1 MCKTLREEVKCMGV
15 LPNIMVNALVL
26 ASMYILASL
35 GFAFIFNMLGSVN
48 LAHGAFYMLAAYITY
63 YLCAKAG
70 LNNWLAMLLAAVVLA
85 GIGILMERFVFRP
98 FQTEFD
104 RVVMV
109 SVALMTML
117 QQLAVQVSGSQTIS
131 IPSYGSGSIDL
142 GFMMLTNEKLITFG
156 VGVILL
162 IVTLFIVYR
171 TKLGMQMEA
180 ISQDR
185 LGAALQGIPVNKV
198 SMLVCALGFAL
209 AAVAGS
215 MMGAYQQVSSNMGDN
230 INVRILML
238 VMLAGAGSMNGILI
252 TGFLMAVL
260 DSVCPIIWDSY
271 TASAIACSAVVVLLL
286 IRPKG
291 FFGHEM

>member
-1 MCKTLREEVKCMGV
+1 MGV
-15 LPNIMVNALVL
+15 LPNIIVNALVL

-70 LNNWLAMLLAAVVLA
+70 LNNWLAMLLAAVILA
-85 GIGILMERFVFRP
+85 VIGIVMERFVFRP
-98 FQTEFD
+98 FQSEFD

-117 QQLAVQVSGSQTIS
+117 QQLAVQVSGSQTIT

-142 GFMMLTNEKLITFG
+142 GFMLLTNEKLVTFA

-162 IVTLFIVYR
+162 VVTLFIVYR

-252 TGFLMAVL
+252 TGLLMAIL

>member
-1 MCKTLREEVKCMGV
+1 MLIMNVI
-15 LPNIMVNALVL
+15 PNVAVNTLVL

-48 LAHGAFYMLAAYITY
+48 LAHGAFYMTAAYITY
-63 YLCAKAG
+63 YLCSRLG
-70 LNNWLAMLLAAVVLA
+70 MNNWIAMLISTVVLA
-85 GIGILMERFVFRP
+85 LVGILMERFCFRP
-98 FQTEFD
+98 FQKEFD

-109 SVALMTML
+109 SVAIMTML
-117 QQLAVQVSGSQTIS
+117 QQLAVQISGSQTIS
-131 IPSYGSGSIDL
+131 IPAYASGSVDV
-142 GFMMLTNEKLITFG
+142 GFLVITGEKLVTFA
-156 VGVILL
+156 VGAVLL
-162 IVTLFIVYR
+162 VATLFMVYR

-180 ISQDR
+180 LSQDR
-185 LGAALQGIPVNKV
+185 MGAALQGIPVNKV
-198 SMLVCALGFAL
+198 SALVCGLGFAF

-252 TGFLMAVL
+252 TGFLMALL
-260 DSVCPIIWDSY
+260 DSICPIIWDSY
-271 TASAIACSAVVVLLL
+271 TASSIACSAVVVLLL
-286 IRPKG
+286 IKPKG

>member
-1 MCKTLREEVKCMGV
+1 MFIMNVI
-15 LPNIMVNALVL
+15 PNVAVNTLVL

-48 LAHGAFYMLAAYITY
+48 LAHGAFYMTAAYITY
-63 YLCAKAG
+63 YLCSRLG
-70 LNNWLAMLLAAVVLA
+70 MNNWLAMLISTVVLA
-85 GIGILMERFVFRP
+85 LVGILMERFCFRP
-98 FQTEFD
+98 FQKEFD

-109 SVALMTML
+109 SVAIMTML
-117 QQLAVQVSGSQTIS
+117 QQLAVQISGSQTIS
-131 IPSYGSGSIDL
+131 IPAYASGSVDV
-142 GFMMLTNEKLITFG
+142 GFMVITGEKLVTFA
-156 VGVILL
+156 VGAMLL
-162 IVTLFIVYR
+162 VATLFMVYR

-180 ISQDR
+180 LSQDR
-185 LGAALQGIPVNKV
+185 MGAALQGIPVNKV
-198 SMLVCALGFAL
+198 SALVCGLGFAF

-252 TGFLMAVL
+252 TGFLMALL
-260 DSVCPIIWDSY
+260 DSICPIIWDSY
-271 TASAIACSAVVVLLL
+271 TASSIACSAVVVLLL
-286 IRPKG
+286 IKPKG

>member
-1 MCKTLREEVKCMGV
+1 MLIMNVI
-15 LPNIMVNALVL
+15 PNVAVNTLVL

-48 LAHGAFYMLAAYITY
+48 LAHGAFYMTAAYITY
-63 YLCAKAG
+63 YLCSRLG
-70 LNNWLAMLLAAVVLA
+70 MNNWLAMLLSTVVLA
-85 GIGILMERFVFRP
+85 LVGIAMERFCFRP
-98 FQTEFD
+98 FQKEFD

-109 SVALMTML
+109 SVAIMTML
-117 QQLAVQVSGSQTIS
+117 QQLAVQISGSQTIS
-131 IPSYGSGSIDL
+131 IPAYASGSVDM
-142 GFMMLTNEKLITFG
+142 GFMVVTGEKLVTFA
-156 VGVILL
+156 VGAVLL
-162 IVTLFIVYR
+162 IATLFMVYR

-180 ISQDR
+180 LSQDR
-185 LGAALQGIPVNKV
+185 MGAALQGIPVNRV
-198 SMLVCALGFAL
+198 SALVCGLGFAF

-252 TGFLMAVL
+252 TGFLMALL
-260 DSVCPIIWDSY
+260 DSICPIIWDSY
-271 TASAIACSAVVVLLL
+271 TASSIACSAVVVLLL
-286 IRPKG
+286 MKPKG

>member
-1 MCKTLREEVKCMGV
+1 MLIMNVI
-15 LPNIMVNALVL
+15 PNVAVNALVL

-48 LAHGAFYMLAAYITY
+48 LAHGAFYMTAAYITY
-63 YLCAKAG
+63 YLCG
-70 LNNWLAMLLAAVVLA
+70 RLGMNNWLAMLLSTVVLA
-85 GIGILMERFVFRP
+85 LVGILMERFCFRP
-98 FQTEFD
+98 FQKEFD

-109 SVALMTML
+109 SVAIMTML
-117 QQLAVQVSGSQTIS
+117 QQLAVQISGSQTIS
-131 IPSYGSGSIDL
+131 IPAYASGSVDM
-142 GFMMLTNEKLITFG
+142 GFMVVTGEKLVTFA
-156 VGVILL
+156 VGAVLL
-162 IVTLFIVYR
+162 IATLFMVYR

-180 ISQDR
+180 LSQDR
-185 LGAALQGIPVNKV
+185 MGAALQGIPVNKV
-198 SMLVCALGFAL
+198 SALVCGLGFAF

-252 TGFLMAVL
+252 TGFLMALL
-260 DSVCPIIWDSY
+260 DSICPIIWDSY
-271 TASAIACSAVVVLLL
+271 TASSIACSAVVVLLL
-286 IRPKG
+286 IKPKG

>member
-1 MCKTLREEVKCMGV
+1 MGV

-70 LNNWLAMLLAAVVLA
+70 LNNWLAMLLAAVILA
-85 GIGILMERFVFRP
+85 AVGVLMERFVFRP
-98 FQTEFD
+98 FQSEFD

-131 IPSYGSGSIDL
+131 IPAYGSGSIDL
-142 GFMMLTNEKLITFG
+142 GFMLLTNEKLITFA
-156 VGVILL
+156 VGLILL
-162 IVTLFIVYR
+162 LVTLFIVYR

-185 LGAALQGIPVNKV
+185 LGAALQGIQVNKV
-198 SMLVCALGFAL
+198 AMLVCGMGFAL

-238 VMLAGAGSMNGILI
+238 VMLAGAGSMNGIII
-252 TGFLMAVL
+252 TGFLMALL

-271 TASAIACSAVVVLLL
+271 TASAIACSAVVILLL

>member
-1 MCKTLREEVKCMGV
+1 MGV

-131 IPSYGSGSIDL
+131 IPSYGNGSIDL
-142 GFMMLTNEKLITFG
+142 GFMMLTNEKLITFA
-156 VGVILL
+156 VGLILL

>member
-1 MCKTLREEVKCMGV
+1 MG
-15 LPNIMVNALVL
+15 LIPNIVVNTLVL

-70 LNNWLAMLLAAVVLA
+70 MNNWLAMLLSAVILAALGV
-85 GIGILMERFVFRP
+85 LMERFVFRP
-98 FQTEFD
+98 FQKEFD

-109 SVALMTML
+109 SVAIMTML

-131 IPSYGSGSIDL
+131 IPAYGGGSINL
-142 GFMMLTNEKLITFG
+142 GFMLLSNEKLITFA
-156 VGVILL
+156 VGLVLL
-162 IVTLFIVYR
+162 IITLFMVYR

-185 LGAALQGIPVNKV
+185 MGAALQGIPVNKV
-198 SMLVCALGFAL
+198 SALVCGMGFAL

-252 TGFLMAVL
+252 TGFLMALL
-260 DSVCPIIWDSY
+260 DSICPIIWDSY
-271 TASAIACSAVVVLLL
+271 TASSIACSAVVVLLL
-286 IRPKG
+286 IKPKG

>member
-1 MCKTLREEVKCMGV
+1 MLGV
-15 LPNIMVNALVL
+15 LLPNIVANALVL

-48 LAHGAFYMLAAYITY
+48 LAHGAFYMAAAYITY

-70 LNNWLAMLLAAVVLA
+70 LNNWVAMLLSTVVMAAVGVV
-85 GIGILMERFVFRP
+85 MERCVFRP
-98 FQTEFD
+98 FMKEFN

-117 QQLAVQVSGSQTIS
+117 QQIAVFISGSQTIS
-131 IPSYGSGSIDL
+131 IPKYAEGSVDL
-142 GFMMLTNEKLITFG
+142 GFMMLTNEKIITFA
-156 VGVILL
+156 VGIILL
-162 IVTLFIVYR
+162 IITLIIVYR

-185 LGAALQGIPVNKV
+185 LGAALQGIKVNKV
-198 SMLVCALGFAL
+198 SMIVCALGFAL

-252 TGFLMAVL
+252 TGTLMAVL

-271 TASAIACSAVVVLLL
+271 TASSIACSAVVVLLL
-286 IRPKG
+286 IKPKG
-291 FFGHEM
+291 FFGHDA

>member
-1 MCKTLREEVKCMGV
+1 MG
-15 LPNIMVNALVL
+15 LIPNIVVNTLVL

-70 LNNWLAMLLAAVVLA
+70 MNNWLAMLLSAVILAALGV
-85 GIGILMERFVFRP
+85 LMERFVFRP
-98 FQTEFD
+98 FQKEFD

-109 SVALMTML
+109 SVAIMTML

-131 IPSYGSGSIDL
+131 IPAYGNGSVNL
-142 GFMMLTNEKLITFG
+142 GFMLLSYEKLITFV
-156 VGVILL
+156 VGLVLL
-162 IVTLFIVYR
+162 IITLFMVYR

-185 LGAALQGIPVNKV
+185 MGAALQGIPVNKV
-198 SMLVCALGFAL
+198 SALVCSMGFAL

-252 TGFLMAVL
+252 TGFLMALL

-271 TASAIACSAVVVLLL
+271 TASSIACSAVVVLLL
-286 IRPKG
+286 MKPKG

>member
-1 MCKTLREEVKCMGV
+1 MLIMNVI
-15 LPNIMVNALVL
+15 PNVAVNTLVL

-48 LAHGAFYMLAAYITY
+48 LAHGAFYMTAAYITY
-63 YLCAKAG
+63 YLCSRLG
-70 LNNWLAMLLAAVVLA
+70 MNNWLAMLLSTVVLA
-85 GIGILMERFVFRP
+85 LVGILMERFCVRP
-98 FQTEFD
+98 FQKEFD

-109 SVALMTML
+109 SVAIMTML
-117 QQLAVQVSGSQTIS
+117 QQLAVQISGSQTIS
-131 IPSYGSGSIDL
+131 IPAYASGSVDM
-142 GFMMLTNEKLITFG
+142 GFMVVTGEKLVTFA
-156 VGVILL
+156 VGAVLL
-162 IVTLFIVYR
+162 VVTLFMVYR

-180 ISQDR
+180 LSQDR
-185 LGAALQGIPVNKV
+185 MGAALQGIPVNKV
-198 SMLVCALGFAL
+198 SALVCGLGFAF

-252 TGFLMAVL
+252 TGFLMALL
-260 DSVCPIIWDSY
+260 DSICPIIWDSY
-271 TASAIACSAVVVLLL
+271 TASSIACSAVVVLLL
-286 IRPKG
+286 MKPKG

>member
-1 MCKTLREEVKCMGV
+1 MKGEVKTLGV
-15 LPNIMVNALVL
+15 IPNIVVNALVL

-35 GFAFIFNMLGSVN
+35 GFAFIFNMLGSIN
-48 LAHGAFYMLAAYITY
+48 LAHGAFYMAAAYITY
-63 YLCAKAG
+63 YLCDKAG
-70 LNNWLAMLLAAVVLA
+70 MSNWVALLLATVIMALVGV
-85 GIGILMERFVFRP
+85 LMERFCFRP
-98 FQTEFD
+98 FQKEFD

-109 SVALMTML
+109 SVAIMTML
-117 QQLAVQVSGSQTIS
+117 QQLAVQISGSQTIS
-131 IPSYGSGSIDL
+131 IPSYAEGSVDL
-142 GFMMLTNEKLITFG
+142 GFMMITNEKLVTFAIG
-156 VGVILL
+156 LVLLL
-162 IVTLFIVYR
+162 ITLFIVYR

-185 LGAALQGIPVNKV
+185 LGAALQGIQVNKV
-198 SMLVCALGFAL
+198 SMLVCGMGFAL

-215 MMGAYQQVSSNMGDN
+215 LMGAYQQVSSNMGDN

-238 VMLAGAGSMNGILI
+238 VMLAGAGSMNGIII
-252 TGFLMAVL
+252 TGFIMALL

-271 TASAIACSAVVVLLL
+271 TASAIACSAIVILLL

>member
-1 MCKTLREEVKCMGV
+1 MGV
-15 LPNIMVNALVL
+15 IPNIMVNALGL

-70 LNNWLAMLLAAVVLA
+70 LNNWVAMLLAAIVLA
-85 GIGILMERFVFRP
+85 AIGIVMERFVFRP

-131 IPSYGSGSIDL
+131 IPAYGNGVLDL
-142 GFMMLTNEKLITFG
+142 GFMTLTNEKLITFL
-156 VGVILL
+156 VGLILL
-162 IVTLFIVYR
+162 IITLFIVYR

-185 LGAALQGIPVNKV
+185 LGAALQGIQVNKV
-198 SMLVCALGFAL
+198 AMLVCGMGFAL
-209 AAVAGS
+209 AAVAGA

-252 TGFLMAVL
+252 TGFLMALL

>member
-1 MCKTLREEVKCMGV
+1 MLIMNVI
-15 LPNIMVNALVL
+15 PNVAVNTLVL

-48 LAHGAFYMLAAYITY
+48 LAHGAFYMTAAYITY
-63 YLCAKAG
+63 YLCSRLG
-70 LNNWLAMLLAAVVLA
+70 MNNWLAMLLSTVVLA
-85 GIGILMERFVFRP
+85 LGGNLRERFCFRP
-98 FQTEFD
+98 FQKEFD

-109 SVALMTML
+109 SVAIMTML
-117 QQLAVQVSGSQTIS
+117 QQLAVQISGSQTIS
-131 IPSYGSGSIDL
+131 IPAYASGSVDM
-142 GFMMLTNEKLITFG
+142 GFMVVTSEKLVTFA
-156 VGVILL
+156 VGAVLL
-162 IVTLFIVYR
+162 IATLFMVYR

-180 ISQDR
+180 LSQDR
-185 LGAALQGIPVNKV
+185 MGAALQGIPVNKV
-198 SMLVCALGFAL
+198 SALVCGLGFAF

-252 TGFLMAVL
+252 TGFLMALL
-260 DSVCPIIWDSY
+260 DSICPIIWDSY
-271 TASAIACSAVVVLLL
+271 TASSIACSAVVVLLL
-286 IRPKG
+286 IKPKG

>member
-1 MCKTLREEVKCMGV
+1 MGV
-15 LPNIMVNALVL
+15 IPNIMVNALVL

-70 LNNWLAMLLAAVVLA
+70 LNNWVAMLLAAIVLA
-85 GIGILMERFVFRP
+85 AIGIVMERFVFRP

-131 IPSYGSGSIDL
+131 IPAYGNGVLDL
-142 GFMMLTNEKLITFG
+142 GFMTLTNEKLITFL
-156 VGVILL
+156 VGLILL
-162 IVTLFIVYR
+162 IITLFIVYR

-185 LGAALQGIPVNKV
+185 LGAALQGIQVIKV
-198 SMLVCALGFAL
+198 AMLVCGMGFAL
-209 AAVAGS
+209 AAVAGA

-252 TGFLMAVL
+252 TGFLMALL

-271 TASAIACSAVVVLLL
+271 KASAIACSAVVVLLL

>member
-1 MCKTLREEVKCMGV
+1 MERKGEGMGV
-15 LPNIMVNALVL
+15 IPNIIVNALVL

-48 LAHGAFYMLAAYITY
+48 LAHGAFYMAAAYITY
-63 YLCAKAG
+63 YLCSKAG
-70 LNNWLAMLLAAVVLA
+70 LNNWLAMLLSTVVMA
-85 GIGILMERFVFRP
+85 GVGVAMERFCFRP
-98 FQTEFD
+98 FQKEFD

-109 SVALMTML
+109 SVAIMTML
-117 QQLAVQVSGSQTIS
+117 QQLAVQISGSQTIS
-131 IPSYGSGSIDL
+131 IPAYASGSVDL
-142 GFMMLTNEKLITFG
+142 GFMMVTNEKLVTFA
-156 VGVILL
+156 VGLILL
-162 IVTLFIVYR
+162 LVTLFIVYR

-185 LGAALQGIPVNKV
+185 LGAALQGIQVNKV
-198 SMLVCALGFAL
+198 SMLVCAMGFAL

-252 TGFLMAVL
+252 TGFIMALL

-271 TASAIACSAVVVLLL
+271 TASAIACSAVVILLL

>member
-1 MCKTLREEVKCMGV
+1 MLIMNVI
-15 LPNIMVNALVL
+15 PNVAVNTLVL

-48 LAHGAFYMLAAYITY
+48 LAHGAFYMTAAYITY
-63 YLCAKAG
+63 YLCSRLG
-70 LNNWLAMLLAAVVLA
+70 MNNWLAMLLSTVVLA
-85 GIGILMERFVFRP
+85 LVGILMERFCFRP
-98 FQTEFD
+98 FQKEFD

-109 SVALMTML
+109 SVAIMTML
-117 QQLAVQVSGSQTIS
+117 QQLAVQISGSQTIS
-131 IPSYGSGSIDL
+131 IPAYASGSVDM
-142 GFMMLTNEKLITFG
+142 GFMVVTGEKLLTFA
-156 VGVILL
+156 VGAVLL
-162 IVTLFIVYR
+162 VVTLFMVYR

-180 ISQDR
+180 LSQDR
-185 LGAALQGIPVNKV
+185 MGAALQGIPVNKV
-198 SMLVCALGFAL
+198 SALVCGLGFAF

-252 TGFLMAVL
+252 TGFLMALL
-260 DSVCPIIWDSY
+260 DSICPIIWDSY
-271 TASAIACSAVVVLLL
+271 TASSIACSAVVVLLL
-286 IRPKG
+286 MKPKG

>member
-1 MCKTLREEVKCMGV
+1 MLIMNVI
-15 LPNIMVNALVL
+15 PNVAVNTLVL

-48 LAHGAFYMLAAYITY
+48 LAHGAFYMTAAYITY
-63 YLCAKAG
+63 YLCSHLG
-70 LNNWLAMLLAAVVLA
+70 MNNWLAMLISTVVLA
-85 GIGILMERFVFRP
+85 LVGILMERFCFRP
-98 FQTEFD
+98 FQKEFD

-109 SVALMTML
+109 SVAIMTML
-117 QQLAVQVSGSQTIS
+117 QQLAVQISGSQTIS
-131 IPSYGSGSIDL
+131 IPAYASGSVDM
-142 GFMMLTNEKLITFG
+142 GFMVVTGEKLVTFA
-156 VGVILL
+156 VGAVLL
-162 IVTLFIVYR
+162 VVTLFVVYR

-180 ISQDR
+180 LSQDR
-185 LGAALQGIPVNKV
+185 MGAALQGIPVNKV
-198 SMLVCALGFAL
+198 SALVCGLGFAF

-252 TGFLMAVL
+252 TGFLMALL
-260 DSVCPIIWDSY
+260 DSICPIIWDSY
-271 TASAIACSAVVVLLL
+271 TASSIACSAVVVLLL
-286 IRPKG
+286 MKPKG

>member
-1 MCKTLREEVKCMGV
+1 MLIMNVI
-15 LPNIMVNALVL
+15 PNVAVNTLVL

-48 LAHGAFYMLAAYITY
+48 LAHGAFYMTAAYITY
-63 YLCAKAG
+63 YLCRRLG
-70 LNNWLAMLLAAVVLA
+70 MNNWLAMLISTVVLA
-85 GIGILMERFVFRP
+85 LVGILMERFCFRP
-98 FQTEFD
+98 FQKEFD

-109 SVALMTML
+109 SVAIMTML
-117 QQLAVQVSGSQTIS
+117 QQLAVQISGSQTIS
-131 IPSYGSGSIDL
+131 IPAYASGSVDV
-142 GFMMLTNEKLITFG
+142 GFLVITGEKLVTFA
-156 VGVILL
+156 VGAVLL
-162 IVTLFIVYR
+162 VATLFMVYR

-180 ISQDR
+180 LSQDR
-185 LGAALQGIPVNKV
+185 MGAALQGIPVNKV
-198 SMLVCALGFAL
+198 SALVCGLGFAF

-252 TGFLMAVL
+252 TGFLMALL
-260 DSVCPIIWDSY
+260 DSICPIIWDSY
-271 TASAIACSAVVVLLL
+271 TASSIACSAVVVLLL
-286 IRPKG
+286 IKPKG

>member
-1 MCKTLREEVKCMGV
+1 MGV
-15 LPNIMVNALVL
+15 LPNIMVNTLVL

-70 LNNWLAMLLAAVVLA
+70 LNNWLAMLLSAVVLA

-98 FQTEFD
+98 FQSEFD

-117 QQLAVQVSGSQTIS
+117 QQLAVQVSGSQTIT
-131 IPSYGSGSIDL
+131 IPAYGEGSINL
-142 GFMMLTNEKLITFG
+142 GFMLLTNEKLITFV
-156 VGVILL
+156 VGLILL
-162 IVTLFIVYR
+162 LVTLFIVYR

-185 LGAALQGIPVNKV
+185 LGAALQGIQVNKV
-198 SMLVCALGFAL
+198 SMLVCGMGFAL

-238 VMLAGAGSMNGILI
+238 VMLAGAGSMNGIII
-252 TGFLMAVL
+252 TGFLMALL

-271 TASAIACSAVVVLLL
+271 TASAIACSVVVILLL

>member
-1 MCKTLREEVKCMGV
+1 MLIMNVI
-15 LPNIMVNALVL
+15 PNVAVNTLVL

-48 LAHGAFYMLAAYITY
+48 LAHGAFYMTAAYITY
-63 YLCAKAG
+63 YLCSRLG
-70 LNNWLAMLLAAVVLA
+70 MNNWLAMLLSTVVLA
-85 GIGILMERFVFRP
+85 LVGILMERFCFRP
-98 FQTEFD
+98 FQKEFD

-109 SVALMTML
+109 SVAIMTML
-117 QQLAVQVSGSQTIS
+117 QQLAVQISGSQTIS
-131 IPSYGSGSIDL
+131 IPAYASGSVDM
-142 GFMMLTNEKLITFG
+142 GFMVVTGEKLVTFA
-156 VGVILL
+156 VGAVLL
-162 IVTLFIVYR
+162 VVTLFVVYR

-180 ISQDR
+180 LSQDR
-185 LGAALQGIPVNKV
+185 MGAALQGIPVNKV
-198 SMLVCALGFAL
+198 SALVCGLGFAF

-252 TGFLMAVL
+252 TGFLMALL
-260 DSVCPIIWDSY
+260 DSICPIIWDSY
-271 TASAIACSAVVVLLL
+271 TASSIACSAVVVLLL
-286 IRPKG
+286 MKPKG

>member
-1 MCKTLREEVKCMGV
+1 MLTLNVI
-15 LPNIMVNALVL
+15 PNVAINALVL

-48 LAHGAFYMLAAYITY
+48 LAHGAFYMAAAYITY
-63 YLCAKAG
+63 YMCSWLG
-70 LNNWLAMLLAAVVLA
+70 MNNWLAMLLSTVIMALVGL
-85 GIGILMERFVFRP
+85 LMERFCFRP
-98 FQTEFD
+98 FQNEFD

-109 SVALMTML
+109 SVAIMTML
-117 QQLAVQVSGSQTIS
+117 QQLAVQISGSQTIS
-131 IPSYGSGSIDL
+131 IPAYASGSITY
-142 GFMMLTNEKLITFG
+142 GFITVTSEKIVTFA
-156 VGVILL
+156 VGAVLL
-162 IVTLFIVYR
+162 AVTLFIVYR

-180 ISQDR
+180 LSQDR
-185 LGAALQGIPVNKV
+185 VGAALQGIQVNKV
-198 SMLVCALGFAL
+198 SALVCALGFAF

-252 TGFLMAVL
+252 TGCLMAIL
-260 DSVCPIIWDSY
+260 DSVCPIIWSSY
-271 TASAIACSAVVVLLL
+271 TASSIACSAVVVLLL
-286 IRPKG
+286 IKPKG

>member
-1 MCKTLREEVKCMGV
+1 MLIMNVI
-15 LPNIMVNALVL
+15 PNVAVNTLVL

-48 LAHGAFYMLAAYITY
+48 LAHGAFYMTAAYITY
-63 YLCAKAG
+63 YLCSRLG
-70 LNNWLAMLLAAVVLA
+70 MNNWLAMLLSTVVLA
-85 GIGILMERFVFRP
+85 LVGILMERFCFRP
-98 FQTEFD
+98 FQKEFD

-109 SVALMTML
+109 SVAIMTML
-117 QQLAVQVSGSQTIS
+117 QQLAVQISGSQTIS
-131 IPSYGSGSIDL
+131 IPTYASGSVDM
-142 GFMMLTNEKLITFG
+142 GFMVVTGEKLVTFA
-156 VGVILL
+156 VGAVLL
-162 IVTLFIVYR
+162 VVTLFMVYR

-180 ISQDR
+180 LSQDR
-185 LGAALQGIPVNKV
+185 MGAALQGIPVNKV
-198 SMLVCALGFAL
+198 SALVCGLGFAF

-252 TGFLMAVL
+252 TGFLMALL
-260 DSVCPIIWDSY
+260 DSICPIIWDSY
-271 TASAIACSAVVVLLL
+271 TASSIACSAVVVLLL
-286 IRPKG
+286 MKPKG

>member
-1 MCKTLREEVKCMGV
+1 MLIMNVI
-15 LPNIMVNALVL
+15 PNVAVNTLVL

-48 LAHGAFYMLAAYITY
+48 LAHGAFYMTAAYITY
-63 YLCAKAG
+63 YLCSRLG
-70 LNNWLAMLLAAVVLA
+70 MNNWLAMLLSTVVLA
-85 GIGILMERFVFRP
+85 LVGILMERFCFRP
-98 FQTEFD
+98 FQKEFD

-109 SVALMTML
+109 SVAIMTML
-117 QQLAVQVSGSQTIS
+117 QQLAVQISGSQTIS
-131 IPSYGSGSIDL
+131 IPAYASGSVDM
-142 GFMMLTNEKLITFG
+142 GFMVVTGEKLVTFA
-156 VGVILL
+156 VGAVLL
-162 IVTLFIVYR
+162 VVTLFMVYR

-180 ISQDR
+180 LSQDR
-185 LGAALQGIPVNKV
+185 MSAALQGIPVNKV
-198 SMLVCALGFAL
+198 SALVCGLGFAF

-252 TGFLMAVL
+252 TGFLMALL
-260 DSVCPIIWDSY
+260 DSICPIIWDSY
-271 TASAIACSAVVVLLL
+271 TASSIACSAVVVLLL
-286 IRPKG
+286 MKPKG

>member
-1 MCKTLREEVKCMGV
+1 MGV

-85 GIGILMERFVFRP
+85 GIGVIMERFVFRP
-98 FQTEFD
+98 FQSEFD

-131 IPSYGSGSIDL
+131 IPSYGNGSINL
-142 GFMMLTNEKLITFG
+142 GFMLLTNEKLVTFA
-156 VGVILL
+156 VGLVLLL
-162 IVTLFIVYR
+162 ITLFIVYR

-185 LGAALQGIPVNKV
+185 LGAALQGIQVNRV
-198 SMLVCALGFAL
+198 AMLVCAMGFAL

-238 VMLAGAGSMNGILI
+238 VMLAGAGSMNGII
-252 TGFLMAVL
+252 VTGFLMALL

-271 TASAIACSAVVVLLL
+271 TASAIACSAVVILLL

>member
-1 MCKTLREEVKCMGV
+1 MFIMNVI
-15 LPNIMVNALVL
+15 PNVAVNTLVL

-48 LAHGAFYMLAAYITY
+48 LAHGAFYMTAAYITY
-63 YLCAKAG
+63 YLCSRLG
-70 LNNWLAMLLAAVVLA
+70 MNNWLAMLLSTVVLA
-85 GIGILMERFVFRP
+85 LVGILMERFCFRP
-98 FQTEFD
+98 FQKEFD

-109 SVALMTML
+109 SVAIMTML
-117 QQLAVQVSGSQTIS
+117 QQLAVQISGSQTIS
-131 IPSYGSGSIDL
+131 IPAYASGSVDM
-142 GFMMLTNEKLITFG
+142 GFMVVTGEKLVTFA
-156 VGVILL
+156 VGAVLL
-162 IVTLFIVYR
+162 VVTLFVVYR

-180 ISQDR
+180 LSQDR
-185 LGAALQGIPVNKV
+185 MGAALQGIPVNKV
-198 SMLVCALGFAL
+198 SALVCGLGFAF

-252 TGFLMAVL
+252 TGFLMALL
-260 DSVCPIIWDSY
+260 DSICPIIWDSY
-271 TASAIACSAVVVLLL
+271 TASSIACSAVVVLLL
-286 IRPKG
+286 MKPKG

>member
-1 MCKTLREEVKCMGV
+1 MLIMNVI
-15 LPNIMVNALVL
+15 PNVAVNTLVL

-48 LAHGAFYMLAAYITY
+48 LAHGAFYMTAAYITY
-63 YLCAKAG
+63 YLCSRLG
-70 LNNWLAMLLAAVVLA
+70 MNNWLAMLLSTVVLA
-85 GIGILMERFVFRP
+85 LVGILMERFCFRP
-98 FQTEFD
+98 FQKEFD

-109 SVALMTML
+109 SVAIMTML
-117 QQLAVQVSGSQTIS
+117 QQLAVQISGSQTIS
-131 IPSYGSGSIDL
+131 IPAYASGSVDM
-142 GFMMLTNEKLITFG
+142 GFMVVTGEKLVTFA
-156 VGVILL
+156 VGAVLL
-162 IVTLFIVYR
+162 VATLFMVYR

-180 ISQDR
+180 LSQDR
-185 LGAALQGIPVNKV
+185 MGAALQGIPVNKV
-198 SMLVCALGFAL
+198 SALVCGLGFAF

-252 TGFLMAVL
+252 TGFLMALL
-260 DSVCPIIWDSY
+260 DSICPIIWDSY
-271 TASAIACSAVVVLLL
+271 TASSIACSAVVVLLL
-286 IRPKG
+286 IKPKG

>member
-1 MCKTLREEVKCMGV
+1 MLIMNVI
-15 LPNIMVNALVL
+15 PNVAVNTLVL

-48 LAHGAFYMLAAYITY
+48 LAHGAFYMTAAYITY
-63 YLCAKAG
+63 YLCSRLG
-70 LNNWLAMLLAAVVLA
+70 MNNWLAMLISTVVLA
-85 GIGILMERFVFRP
+85 LVGILMERFCFRP
-98 FQTEFD
+98 FQKEFD

-109 SVALMTML
+109 SVAIMTML
-117 QQLAVQVSGSQTIS
+117 QQLAVQISGSQTIS
-131 IPSYGSGSIDL
+131 IPAYASGSVDV
-142 GFMMLTNEKLITFG
+142 GFLVITGEKLVTFA
-156 VGVILL
+156 VGAVLL
-162 IVTLFIVYR
+162 VATLFMVYR

-180 ISQDR
+180 LSQDR
-185 LGAALQGIPVNKV
+185 MGAALQGIPVNKV
-198 SMLVCALGFAL
+198 SALVCGLGFAF

-252 TGFLMAVL
+252 TGFLMALL
-260 DSVCPIIWDSY
+260 DSICPIIWDSY
-271 TASAIACSAVVVLLL
+271 TASSIACSAVVVLLL
-286 IRPKG
+286 IKPKG